1 MVNGSIRWRMAR
13 KPRATDRRTRL
24 QRQDWIDAALERLAA
39 SGVEA
44 VRVELLARDLG
55 VTKGS
60 FYWHFKDRSDL
71 LEAVLQEWESTTDRV
86 SGSVPEDAS
95 PAERIERFL
104 ELITASAADADQAAL
119 ENAVL
124 AWAQQDAAVA
134 ERVAAVEAR
143 RTADAERLLAELGFP
158 PAEAASWAD
167 IGYTTFVGM
176 MNRSTRDPRFRR
188 WPQPDY
194 LARVL
199 EAAQALVEHQAS
211 GTRSRSR
218 RGRS

>member
-1 MVNGSIRWRMAR
+1 MDRAA
-13 KPRATDRRTRL
+13 RATDRPRL
-24 QRQDWIDAALERLAA
+24 QRRDWIDAALARLAE
-39 SGVEA
+39 SGIEA

-60 FYWHFKDRSDL
+60 FYWHFKDRGDL
-71 LEAVLQEWESTTDRV
+71 FEAVLREWEATTDRV
-86 SGSVPEDAS
+86 SGSLPEDAS

-104 ELITASAADADQAAL
+104 ELITASAADPDQAAL

-124 AWAQQDAAVA
+124 AWAQSDAAVA

-176 MNRSTRDPRFRR
+176 MNRSTRDPRFRQ

-199 EAAQALVEHQAS
+199 DAAQALVLQQAA
-211 GTRSRSR
+211 GAQSRSG
-218 RGRS
+218 RGRI

>member
-1 MVNGSIRWRMAR
+1 MGRKAR
-13 KPRATDRRTRL
+13 TAAGRTRL
-24 QRQDWIDAALERLAA
+24 QRQDWIDAAVKRLAE

-71 LEAVLQEWESTTDRV
+71 LEAVLQEWEATTDRV

-119 ENAVL
+119 ENAIL
-124 AWAQQDAAVA
+124 AWAQRDADVA

-143 RTADAERLLAELGFP
+143 RTADAERLLTELGFP

-199 EAAQALVEHQAS
+199 EGAQALLEHRTTGAP
-211 GTRSRSR
+211 GRSR

>member
-1 MVNGSIRWRMAR
+1 MDRKAGSAER
-13 KPRATDRRTRL
+13 PTRL
-24 QRQDWIDAALERLAA
+24 QRQDWIDAALERLAE

-60 FYWHFKDRSDL
+60 FYWHFKDRGDL
-71 LEAVLQEWESTTDRV
+71 LEAVLQEWEATTDRV
-86 SGSVPEDAS
+86 SGSLPEDATPS
-95 PAERIERFL
+95 DRIERFL
-104 ELITASAADADQAAL
+104 ELITASAADPDQAAL
-119 ENAVL
+119 ENGVL
-124 AWAQQDAAVA
+124 AWAQKDSAVA
-134 ERVAAVEAR
+134 ERVAAVEAK

-176 MNRSTRDPRFRR
+176 MNRSTRDPRFRQ

-199 EAAQALVEHQAS
+199 EAATTLV
-211 GTRSRSR
+211 RSTK
-218 RGRS
+218 

>member
-1 MVNGSIRWRMAR
+1 MERKAR
-13 KPRATDRRTRL
+13 ETDKRTRL
-24 QRQDWIDAALERLAA
+24 QRQDWVDAARKRLAE

-60 FYWHFKDRSDL
+60 FYWHFKDRGDL
-71 LEAVLQEWESTTDRV
+71 LEAVLQEWEATTDRV
-86 SGSVPEDAS
+86 SGSVPEDAAPS
-95 PAERIERFL
+95 ERIERFL
-104 ELITASAADADQAAL
+104 ELITASAADPAQAAL

-124 AWAQQDAAVA
+124 AWAQRDSAVA

-143 RTADAERLLAELGFP
+143 RTADAERLLTELGFP

-199 EAAQALVEHQAS
+199 DAAQALVSQQAA
-211 GTRSRSR
+211 GAP
-218 RGRS
+218 GRSGQGRS